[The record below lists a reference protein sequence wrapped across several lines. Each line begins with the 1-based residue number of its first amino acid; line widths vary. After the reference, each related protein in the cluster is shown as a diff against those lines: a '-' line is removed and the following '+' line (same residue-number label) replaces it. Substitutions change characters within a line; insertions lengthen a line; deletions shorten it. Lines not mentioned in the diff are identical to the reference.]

1 MILKSILP
9 VIVVSLVMAFL
20 YQASKKKPK
29 KDELGNIILQ
39 LPKLYPIIGFLI
51 IIAGIGLFIF
61 AFFIANESDKI
72 ASSISGFIA
81 IIVGCLLFAK
91 GYISHIKITDLG
103 IIETTMFGKVKE
115 IKWNE
120 IRDLSFGKVSLELKI
135 ASSDKNIKAHMHL
148 VGFQELVSKL
158 ESKTGK
164 TKTEIG
170 IIG

>member
-9 VIVVSLVMAFL
+9 VIVVSMVMAFL
-20 YQASKKKPK
+20 YKASKKKPK

-39 LPKLYPIIGFLI
+39 LPKLYPIIGVFVI
-51 IIAGIGLFIF
+51 ISGIGLLIF
-61 AFFIANESDKI
+61 AFFFAGENDKI
-72 ASSISGFIA
+72 LASICSLIA
-81 IIVGCLLFAK
+81 IITGYLLFAK
-91 GYISHIKITDLG
+91 GYLSHIKVTDLG
-103 IIETTMFGKVKE
+103 ITETTMFGKQKE

-135 ASSDKNIKAHMHL
+135 VSSDKNIKAHMHL
-148 VGFQELVSKL
+148 VGFQELVTKL

-170 IIG
+170 IIE